1 MRSRRVRPVSGRFG
15 NVSPRG
21 GGIVPRR
28 RPRRNLGVFTA
39 SLTGSTYREGGAL
52 PAPLFLTKARRKSK
66 PARNFLGVFGCL
78 TKTPVLAPVVRFAA
92 ASGSGRGIYR
102 RRGDRAKY
110 GRLLRFA
117 DFAQWSAG
125 ACALCVRVG
134 NPDKMDTQRAP
145 ACIMRARWNPSGV
158 GDQSPP
164 RFAYSEFSEMNRR
177 GAGDPAQNRPCNAL
191 YGRFCVQK
199 SPFPLI
205 FDEMP
210 GKRGNL

>member
-1 MRSRRVRPVSGRFG
+1 MYPAAVRVEIWAFLRLRSRVRRTGR
-15 NVSPRG
+15 
-21 GGIVPRR
+21 
-28 RPRRNLGVFTA
+28 
-39 SLTGSTYREGGAL
+39 GGAL
-52 PAPLFLTKARRKSK
+52 PRPPFSDKGPAKIQTRTK
-66 PARNFLGVFGCL
+66 FFWGFWGGVDENPRIGPRC
-78 TKTPVLAPVVRFAA
+78 
-92 ASGSGRGIYR
+92 SIC
-102 RRGDRAKY
+102 
-110 GRLLRFA
+110 GRLRFRPGNLPTAGRSREIRPFLRFA
-117 DFAQWSAG
+117 EFAQWSAG
-125 ACALCVRVG
+125 ACALCVRVR
-134 NPDKMDTQRAP
+134 NPDNPDTQRAP